1 MMLSQDIQVVSKTL
15 DETSTRHINSVL
27 ILDSPLYSLALS
39 LSLYVNKIDATALF
53 FPLLELL
60 FKSNRMRRSLEA
72 ISRWM
77 AKFYISHHLN
87 QQCNEL
93 RDTVHLS
100 DSRTNKTGKLLLC

>member
-39 LSLYVNKIDATALF
+39 LYVNKIDATALF

-60 FKSNRMRRSLEA
+60 YKTNRMRRSLEA

-100 DSRTNKTGKLLLC
+100 DSRTNKKGKLLLC